1 MDTPENVRPVE
12 KRKLAAG
19 MTTRGGG
26 SNSAL
31 EEYRLKR
38 EQIQKQGKLKEKKD
52 PKVSKAK
59 AAMEQRLKV
68 QRLKVLAQEAKKKN
82 LNLTIQP
89 PILKEKKSPALSPT
103 ILRTTLPDFPP
114 PTSSYPVPLQVI
126 YSADRIR
133 CKHTPSAPT
142 RLARTSPQPTVSTTN
157 STDNA
162 SISSRINNISAML
175 NGHSNHSDTIAH
187 HDEMDVVVSRE
198 GE

>member
-1 MDTPENVRPVE
+1 VDTPENVRPVE

-82 LNLTIQP
+82 LTIQP

-103 ILRTTLPDFPP
+103 ILRTSLPDFPP

-142 RLARTSPQPTVSTTN
+142 RLARTSPQPTVSSTN

-162 SISSRINNISAML
+162 SISSRINNIPAML

-187 HDEMDVVVSRE
+187 HDEMDVVASRE

>member
-12 KRKLAAG
+12 KRKLSAG

-82 LNLTIQP
+82 LTIQP

-103 ILRTTLPDFPP
+103 ILRTSLPDFPP

-142 RLARTSPQPTVSTTN
+142 RLARTSPQPTVSSTN

-162 SISSRINNISAML
+162 SISSRINNIPAML

-187 HDEMDVVVSRE
+187 HDEMDVVASRE

>member
-12 KRKLAAG
+12 KRKLSAG

-82 LNLTIQP
+82 LTIQP

-103 ILRTTLPDFPP
+103 ILRTSLPDFPP

>member
-1 MDTPENVRPVE
+1 VRPVE

-82 LNLTIQP
+82 LTIQP
-89 PILKEKKSPALSPT
+89 PLLKEKKSPALSPT
-103 ILRTTLPDFPP
+103 ILRTSLPDFPP

-142 RLARTSPQPTVSTTN
+142 RLARSSPQPNVSSTI

-162 SISSRINNISAML
+162 SISSRINDISAML
-175 NGHSNHSDTIAH
+175 NGHSNHSDTNAH

>member
-82 LNLTIQP
+82 LTIQP

-103 ILRTTLPDFPP
+103 ILRTSLPDFPP

-142 RLARTSPQPTVSTTN
+142 RLARTSPQPTVSSTN

-187 HDEMDVVVSRE
+187 HDEMDVVASRE

>member
-12 KRKLAAG
+12 KRKLSAG

-82 LNLTIQP
+82 LTIQP

-103 ILRTTLPDFPP
+103 ILRTSLPDFPP

-142 RLARTSPQPTVSTTN
+142 RLARTSPQPTVSSTN

-162 SISSRINNISAML
+162 SISSRINNIPAML

>member
-1 MDTPENVRPVE
+1 ME

-82 LNLTIQP
+82 LTIQP
-89 PILKEKKSPALSPT
+89 PLLKEKKSPALSPT
-103 ILRTTLPDFPP
+103 ILRTSLPDFPP

-142 RLARTSPQPTVSTTN
+142 RLARTSPQPTVSSTN

-187 HDEMDVVVSRE
+187 HDEMDVVASRE